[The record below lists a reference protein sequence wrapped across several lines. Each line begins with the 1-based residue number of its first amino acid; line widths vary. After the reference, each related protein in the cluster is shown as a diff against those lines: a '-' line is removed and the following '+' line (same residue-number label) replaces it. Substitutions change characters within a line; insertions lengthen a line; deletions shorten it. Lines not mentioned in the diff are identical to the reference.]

1 MIKKGKKWR
10 TSGQELVPQGRERVL
25 KEDFLCTGKFPQRW
39 AQGGAE
45 ESRKA
50 GQSRDLEGRKQKK
63 LRFSAHKQ
71 PKDYGPGQMAGMGN
85 QEKPT
90 ETPFHRGRAWDNE
103 RGTAYKPLQGTQTL
117 PHRGRAWGLERTHR
131 PCSTEGGP
139 GELKQAHERPAT
151 RRPRSRGRG
160 KPTQVCGLPR

>member
-1 MIKKGKKWR
+1 MEIKKGKKWR

-39 AQGGAE
+39 AQGGAV

-63 LRFSAHKQ
+63 MRFSAHKQ

-103 RGTAYKPLQGTQTL
+103 RHSIQTSSGNTDLAAQRAGLGTGKNTQALQ
-117 PHRGRAWGLERTHR
+117 HRGRAW
-131 PCSTEGGP
+131 
-139 GELKQAHERPAT
+139 
-151 RRPRSRGRG
+151 
-160 KPTQVCGLPR
+160 